1 MRRHLRTPAPN
12 NLSSTKRGLRWPS
25 PAMVV
30 ACLALFVALSGS
42 AMAAFV
48 VSSNSQIAP
57 NTIYGSNKPASAN
70 DNIVDG
76 SINGADITSKGIP
89 GGRITDKSLTAAD
102 LAPDT
107 LTGAQI
113 NEGTLARVPDSA
125 ALGGIAAS
133 DYGQYDHSTF
143 VAASDCAQVSVWT
156 GCAPISVNVPSGH
169 VYLITV
175 TSTVNVFSSQTQTLG
190 FCAAGAGPSCLYFN
204 SAPDLLTAWGG
215 AYSVGTSSASQYVG
229 GPQTFT
235 AQTAIKLASALNATP
250 NAKITTTV
258 SFYDVST
265 EHP

>member
-1 MRRHLRTPAPN
+1 MI
-12 NLSSTKRGLRWPS
+12 
-25 PAMVV
+25 V
-30 ACLALFVALSGS
+30 ACVALFVALTGS
-42 AMAAFV
+42 AMATII
-48 VSSNSQIAP
+48 VSSNSQIGP
-57 NTIYGSNKPASAN
+57 NTIYGSNKPSSAN

-102 LAPDT
+102 LADNT

-113 NEGTLARVPDSA
+113 NEGTLAQVPSSG

-143 VAASDCAQVSVWT
+143 VAASDCAQVGVWT

-169 VYLITV
+169 TYEITV

-190 FCAAGAGPSCLYFN
+190 FCAASAGPSCLYYN

-215 AYSVGTSSASQYVG
+215 AYSVGSSSASKYVG

-235 AQTAIKLASALNATP
+235 AQTAIKLASALNASP

-258 SFYDVST
+258 SFYDVNT

>member
-1 MRRHLRTPAPN
+1 MRRHLRTRAPN
-12 NLSSTKRGLRWPS
+12 NLSSTKRRLSRPS

-48 VSSNSQIAP
+48 VSSNSQIGP
-57 NTIYGSNKPASAN
+57 NTIYGANKPSSAN
-70 DNIVDG
+70 DNIVDS
-76 SINGADITSKGIP
+76 SITAADIKQNSIGT
-89 GGRITDKSLTAAD
+89 GRIQDKSLLASD
-102 LAPDT
+102 LANNT

-113 NEGTLARVPDSA
+113 NEGTLAQVPNSG

-143 VAASDCAQVSVWT
+143 VAASDCAQVGVWT

-169 VYLITV
+169 TYLITV

-190 FCAAGAGPSCLYFN
+190 FCAASAGPSCLYYN

-235 AQTAIKLASALNATP
+235 AQTAIKLASALNATQ

-258 SFYDVST
+258 SFYDVNT